1 MTALYPPSTGGVE
14 TYVSE
19 LKKRQ
24 RLLGHEVHVVTST
37 YPGNSPFDPD
47 VVRLRV
53 LWRLKGDWGSIPI
66 CPTLP
71 MSLTRYGEDITHIH
85 YPPRFF
91 PEVTAVSRILS
102 RRRAPLVLTCHLL
115 FNESL
120 VSMANAIARLHDRI
134 VVKRVFRSADKIIAL
149 SDSYKELLEKSFNI
163 DPDKIAVIPPGI
175 DEDFPVLR
183 HEPEDMRNR
192 YRIPGNRVVVCV
204 GRLSPEKGLD
214 YLLRAFRTVVDRLP
228 DASLLIV
235 GDGPL
240 TNQLEYLSREL
251 RLESHIK
258 FAGRLSHEEIS
269 SVLAIAD
276 VVVLPSIIEGL
287 PIVLLEAMAMG
298 KPVVASRVGGIPEVV
313 VDGESGILVAARNV
327 RELTDALLSILTD
340 RKVARQMGY
349 KGREI
354 VQADYAWGVVTQKV
368 LAVYKELV
376 NGTNRM

>member
-1 MTALYPPSTGGVE
+1 
-14 TYVSE
+14 
-19 LKKRQ
+19 
-24 RLLGHEVHVVTST
+24 
-37 YPGNSPFDPD
+37 
-47 VVRLRV
+47 
-53 LWRLKGDWGSIPI
+53 
-66 CPTLP
+66 